1 MNTRSFI
8 LVLASAA
15 ASCLIPSV
23 HAQTANN
30 LKSADELLKTWDRPL
45 TRSARVE
52 TRKTTAPKLVIDNYK
67 TVASSAATRSGSD
80 RTRGIEVVP
89 VNQTEVQVTVAV
101 DPQSAVTFE
110 NILFKIDTDE
120 LLDDNSRQQVLIIAK
135 AMKKVSGA
143 AFLIEGH
150 TCDLGTDEHNKTL
163 SDKRAARIVQVLKS
177 EGVNAELLLPL
188 GFGETSPAV
197 LNTSETGRQ
206 KNRRVTIYKRA

>member
-1 MNTRSFI
+1 MNTHSFI
-8 LVLASAA
+8 LLLALASASCVPPA
-15 ASCLIPSV
+15 AQ
-23 HAQTANN
+23 AQDSSN
-30 LKSADELLKTWDRPL
+30 LKSADDLVKTWVRPKVKTV
-45 TRSARVE
+45 TR
-52 TRKTTAPKLVIDNYK
+52 TTTASAIVTNNYTALAK
-67 TVASSAATRSGSD
+67 AAATRSGSD